1 MDIETTTDAD
11 NKGYQLRV
19 RITAEERDAL
29 EKLRIDRGKGE
40 TISDIV
46 REALGLL
53 VERHEGA
60 SATVLEKKVKT
71 LASLLKREPRQVE
84 QACIEG
90 IFDLIENKARVPLI
104 VMESQLHLSYG
115 NPEGIRQ
122 FSWEV

>member
-1 MDIETTTDAD
+1 MDIDTQDSE

-19 RITAEERDAL
+19 RITADERDAL
-29 EKLRIDRGKGE
+29 EKLRVERSKGE

-46 REALGLL
+46 REALSLL

-60 SATVLEKKVKT
+60 AATLLEKKVRT
-71 LASLLKREPRQVE
+71 LAALLKREPRQVE

-90 IFDLIENKARVPLI
+90 IFDLIESKAKVPLI

-115 NPEGIRQ
+115 NPDGIRQ
-122 FSWEV
+122 FSWDT